1 MQNEKGGD
9 WMKIYRILF
18 LLIILMFLSNGSMAQ
33 DIQGK
38 SDKKQYNIGDV
49 MELTFSIPFQKGQRV
64 DLIYNRS
71 NNDTLELR
79 STNVDT
85 IHDAGKSFLQCRQT
99 YMGFVPGIVAL
110 GDSVLVRYS
119 ADSNETFV
127 RIQPAEVEILQYPID
142 TVKAEIKDIK
152 PLMEEPFHIKEILPL
167 IYLFGGIAVL
177 IVGLYFLI
185 KYLKN
190 RPQETKSQNVKK
202 ISIPPHIKAL
212 QSLEELRLKR
222 LSEQGLKKQYY
233 SELGEIIWIYLEER
247 FSITACEM
255 TTEEIIE
262 QMKGCSE
269 ISNSD
274 FENLKK
280 VFATADL
287 VKFAKYESDDFADKN
302 AWNLSKEF
310 VNNTTVEQN
319 TQHKNDESD

>member
-1 MQNEKGGD
+1 
-9 WMKIYRILF
+9 MKRSGILF
-18 LLIILMFLSNGSMAQ
+18 LLIASMFLSHESIGQ
-33 DIQGK
+33 GIQTK

-49 MELTFSIPFQKGQRV
+49 IELTFSVPIQKGQHV
-64 DLIYNRS
+64 DLIYNKENS
-71 NNDTLELR
+71 DTLELQ
-79 STNVDT
+79 STKIDT
-85 IHDAGKSFLQCRQT
+85 VQNKGKTFLACKQT
-99 YMGFVPGIVAL
+99 YMGFIPGVIAL

-119 ADSNETFV
+119 ADTNETIV
-127 RIQPAEVEILQYPID
+127 RLQPAEIEILQYQID
-142 TVKAEIKDIK
+142 TLKTEIKDIK
-152 PLMEEPFHIKEILPL
+152 PLVEEPFHIKEILPL

-177 IVGLYFLI
+177 VVGLYFLI

-233 SELGEIIWIYLEER
+233 SELSEIIWIYLEER

-262 QMKGCSE
+262 QMKRCSE
-269 ISNSD
+269 ISTSD
-274 FENLKK
+274 FENIKK
-280 VFATADL
+280 MFDISDL

-302 AWNLSKEF
+302 AWKVSKDF
-310 VNNTTVEQN
+310 VNNTTIEPN
-319 TQHKNDESD
+319 TQTEE